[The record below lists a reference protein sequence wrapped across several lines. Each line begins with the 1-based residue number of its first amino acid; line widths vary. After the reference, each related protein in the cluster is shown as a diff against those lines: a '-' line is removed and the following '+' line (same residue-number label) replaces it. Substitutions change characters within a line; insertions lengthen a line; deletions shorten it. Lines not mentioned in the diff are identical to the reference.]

1 MVVSARSKARQVL
14 FDAPVADGGVNDNNP
29 GMHPGHELSDLRNV
43 ARQPAAEAVVHYTR
57 QAQIS
62 SFPLDPR
69 SASAGDAAAPLMDA
83 SVEMPAGR
91 SRRGK
96 FGVTAACIGSAIF
109 HGALV
114 AALLVGFVVT
124 PQEPVEEAGEVVSV
138 IMLGDNDMDQQS
150 SGDEEAEPQPD
161 EIVAETV
168 QPQTTQQPTEIQPET
183 SPVEPQPVAPTQ
195 EVTRVSPENVTAA
208 EPEVLTSR
216 APAETSVVQP
226 MATEVPTEVPSEVP
240 PEVPPTTPTTPE
252 EVTAVQPTETAEIP
266 PEPETVPIPDPK
278 PVAEKPVQKP
288 KPVEKKP
295 PPKKTV
301 VRAGSQ
307 GENKQDSRRGASDGT
322 ESASDQNSRS
332 AGNRSGSG
340 SAAVAN
346 YPGKVQS
353 KIRRSIRV
361 PNEYKRMNAAMTVR
375 IRLSIDGSGSLSGL
389 SVARS
394 SGIPELDQAVVD
406 GVRRAA
412 PFPPLPSE
420 WGKPVW
426 TFTQEVQVTTGR

>member
-43 ARQPAAEAVVHYTR
+43 ARQPAAEAVIHYTR

-69 SASAGDAAAPLMDA
+69 SASAGNAAAPLMDA
-83 SVEMPAGR
+83 SVETPAGR
-91 SRRGK
+91 ARNGK
-96 FGVTAACIGSAIF
+96 LGVTAACIGSVIF

-138 IMLGDNDMDQQS
+138 IMLGDNEMDQQS
-150 SGDEEAEPQPD
+150 SGDEQAEPQPD
-161 EIVAETV
+161 EIVAEPV
-168 QPQTTQQPTEIQPET
+168 QPETAQQPTEVQPET

-208 EPEVLTSR
+208 EPEVLTSL

-226 MATEVPTEVPSEVP
+226 TATEVPTEVP
-240 PEVPPTTPTTPE
+240 PEVPPATPTTPE
-252 EVTAVQPTETAEIP
+252 EVTAVQSTETAEVL
-266 PEPETVPIPDPK
+266 PEPETVPTPDPR

-307 GENKQDSRRGASDGT
+307 GENKQDSRRGVSDGT
-322 ESASDQNSRS
+322 DAASDQNSRS